1 MIWQKIF
8 FLVFCIILF
17 SLLFIYLLIFC
28 WMLLWM
34 LTSLMISNLNITE
47 STALKITGPWNI
59 YVYGLLS
66 HEMLLEKFV
75 KPSSLPTL
83 PASYI
88 LNVRSLRW
96 TSDVPVKKTTLVNDG
111 STSNTT
117 FWWALQTQLEWI
129 IFEVGRTQFG
139 SQGTELWEPYI
150 YTWVFLFESSI

>member
-1 MIWQKIF
+1 MAKNIF
-8 FLVFCIILF
+8 FGFLYNFIL
-17 SLLFIYLLIFC
+17 SFIYLFIDFL
-28 WMLLWM
+28 
-34 LTSLMISNLNITE
+34 LNIVVNVNFFNDFKFE
-47 STALKITGPWNI
+47 HYSEYCPKNYWAMKYLCLWSPEPRNAFRKICKT
-59 YVYGLLS
+59 
-66 HEMLLEKFV
+66 
-75 KPSSLPTL
+75 SSLPTL

-88 LNVRSLRW
+88 LNARSLRW

-129 IFEVGRTQFG
+129 TFEVGRTQFG